1 MPSQIEPPRPAASPA
16 NAETRHLILALR
28 AIAAIIITW
37 HHFASYPPLAEWAAP
52 LIKPVTD
59 WLVQYARATQVFFVV
74 GGYVMALSMAGR
86 QWQLS
91 GLGRYALQRYFRLGL
106 PYLAAMVLVCLAY
119 LYGQELLPAEVAG
132 TPVNGPQIAAHFF
145 FLQGILGY
153 EQLSAGFWFVC
164 INFQLSLIYALTL
177 WLRDGV
183 CGGRLNMPMLLGWPL
198 AAFTLFYINLES
210 TWDSWWLY
218 FFPYFFM
225 GIVIHHAIHRARSSL
240 GFWLYA
246 LLMLIA
252 MAFEWRWRLLSALLV
267 GGLLWH
273 AERYG
278 WGAQWPRQRAL
289 LGLGKIAYSLF
300 LVHFPVLVFVASLW
314 LEMDLRSPQWAVAGL
329 CVAFI
334 ASLVAAQA
342 FHRWVECPAA
352 TLGRRLRAKQPSAQ
366 GGLATPA
373 WQTR

>member
-86 QWQLS
+86 HWQLS

-164 INFQLSLIYALTL
+164 IKETL
-177 WLRDGV
+177 NKSRF
-183 CGGRLNMPMLLGWPL
+183 C
-198 AAFTLFYINLES
+198 
-210 TWDSWWLY
+210 
-218 FFPYFFM
+218 
-225 GIVIHHAIHRARSSL
+225 
-240 GFWLYA
+240 
-246 LLMLIA
+246 
-252 MAFEWRWRLLSALLV
+252 
-267 GGLLWH
+267 
-273 AERYG
+273 
-278 WGAQWPRQRAL
+278 
-289 LGLGKIAYSLF
+289 
-300 LVHFPVLVFVASLW
+300 
-314 LEMDLRSPQWAVAGL
+314 
-329 CVAFI
+329 
-334 ASLVAAQA
+334 
-342 FHRWVECPAA
+342 
-352 TLGRRLRAKQPSAQ
+352 
-366 GGLATPA
+366 
-373 WQTR
+373 